1 VVNERAAGGRVGT
14 WFARGAHSEV
24 GAAILR
30 RVAPSA
36 LYSAALLPVMGLAA
50 YIMGLTPGEYTL
62 FGPAGKN
69 LLTGHWNLVFVN
81 PKVQAGPLE
90 LFPYGIAKVLGLH
103 TQVQWFIFYLVMLYA
118 MTFLLSLVIY
128 LPVYRVSGR
137 LARYLPFFILAIA
150 LLGAFL
156 PTDVV
161 RGHPAE
167 SLVPLLWIVAACLS
181 RERMFAAAGV
191 VIALSAGFEVWGV
204 LGVPVLFL
212 AARPRILRAAIA
224 AIITVAIIYLPFVLT
239 GTFRMF
245 EYHWFVSLGTLYRL
259 FWPNLTTFPWTLRLG
274 QAVLALAAGWGTAVA
289 TRKTV
294 YGVWLVPM
302 AIISVRFV
310 FDPLLDFYYWM
321 APATVAICALAATLY
336 LRKWIP
342 ALVAAGLIAS
352 LWIPPTRSVAAAIAM
367 TILVGLCIAALRIVE
382 RRRSERTAAPPT
394 SGRAMTDQTT

>member
-1 VVNERAAGGRVGT
+1 M
-14 WFARGAHSEV
+14 
-24 GAAILR
+24 LR
-30 RVAPSA
+30 RIRPSA
-36 LYSAALLPVMGLAA
+36 LYSAALLPVMGVAA

-62 FGPAGKN
+62 FGPAGFN
-69 LLTGHWNLVFVN
+69 LLTGHWNHVYID

-90 LFPYGIAKVLGLH
+90 LFPYGIARVLGLH
-103 TQVQWFIFYLVMLYA
+103 TEVQWFIFYLLMLYA
-118 MTFLLSLVIY
+118 ITFLLSLVIF
-128 LPVYRVSGR
+128 LPIYEVRGR
-137 LARYLPFFILAIA
+137 LGRYLPFIVLGVA
-150 LLGAFL
+150 LLGGFL
-156 PTDVV
+156 PTDIV

-167 SLVPLLWIVAACLS
+167 SMIPLLWIVAACLS

-224 AIITVAIIYLPFVLT
+224 AVITVAVIYLPFVLT

-259 FWPNLTTFPWTLRLG
+259 LWPNLTAFPWTLRLA
-274 QAVLALAAGWGTAVA
+274 QAVLALAAGWGTALA
-289 TRKTV
+289 ARKGV
-294 YGVWLVPM
+294 YGIWLVPM

-342 ALVAAGLIAS
+342 AVIAAALIAS
-352 LWIPPTRSVAAAIAM
+352 LWIPPTRSVTAAIAM
-367 TILVGLCIAALRIVE
+367 TVLVLACVVALKIVE
-382 RRRSERTAAPPT
+382 RRRENAPAPPA
-394 SGRAMTDQTT
+394 GHPATDQLTT